1 MLRNTDEGYGLVA
14 IILHWLIA
22 LLIVGQLIV
31 GLVMVRLDDQRLAF
45 ELIQWHKSFG
55 FLMLILVAMRIA
67 WRLVGRSPRPL
78 GTTRIERI
86 AAWIG
91 HAGLYVL
98 MVALP
103 LTGWALVSS
112 SELAIPTFAF
122 YLVIVPHLPLER
134 SVAAESWWA
143 EVHEI
148 LAWVLVGLVAIHVA
162 AALRH
167 HFGLGDAT
175 LTRMLRPIHRRLD
188 RTPRQS

>member
-1 MLRNTDEGYGLVA
+1 MLRNTDDGYGLVA

-22 LLIVGQLIV
+22 LLIAGQLIV

-55 FLMLILVAMRIA
+55 FLTLVLVAMRIG

-78 GTTRIERI
+78 GTTRLERI
-86 AAWIG
+86 AARVG
-91 HAGLYVL
+91 HAGLYAL

-134 SVAAESWWA
+134 SFAAESWWS

-162 AALRH
+162 GALRH
-167 HFGLGDAT
+167 HFRLGDAT
-175 LTRMLRPIHRRLD
+175 LTRMLRPVHRRLD
-188 RTPRQS
+188 RRSRQS

>member
-1 MLRNTDEGYGLVA
+1 MLRNTDDGYGLVA

-55 FLMLILVAMRIA
+55 FLTLVLVAVRIG

-78 GTTRIERI
+78 AATRLERI
-86 AAWIG
+86 AARLG
-91 HAGLYVL
+91 HAGLYAL

-122 YLVIVPHLPLER
+122 YLVIVPHLPIER
-134 SVAAESWWA
+134 SFAAESRWS
-143 EVHEI
+143 EIHEI

-162 AALRH
+162 AAIRH
-167 HFGLGDAT
+167 HFRLGDAT
-175 LTRMLRPIHRRLD
+175 LARMLRPVRRRLD
-188 RTPRQS
+188 RRSRQS